1 MERILETERT
11 YLRRMTWDDL
21 DDLKEI
27 LQDEEVMYAYE
38 HAFSDAEVRS
48 WMETTLRRYEEDG
61 LALYAV
67 IDKETGEFLGQ
78 EGLTFQ
84 EVNGRRELEIG
95 YLFKLK
101 NWNKG
106 YATEVAIAL
115 KEYAFIVLGM
125 EKVISLIRDTNL
137 PSQKVAVRNGMVI
150 EETIIKHYM
159 GKDILH
165 YVFAVYRQ

>member
-1 MERILETERT
+1 MDRILETERT

-21 DDLKEI
+21 TDLREI
-27 LQDEEVMYAYE
+27 LQDEETMYAYE
-38 HAFSDAEVRS
+38 HGFSDEEVDNWIRA
-48 WMETTLRRYEEDG
+48 TLRRYDEDG
-61 LALYAV
+61 LALFAV

-78 EGLTFQ
+78 EGLVYQ
-84 EVNGRRELEIG
+84 EVSGRRELEIG
-95 YLFKLK
+95 YLFKKK

-115 KEYAFIVLGM
+115 KEYAFTVLGK
-125 EKVISLIRDTNL
+125 EKVISLIRDTNI

-150 EETIIKHYM
+150 EESYYKHYM
-159 GKDILH
+159 GKDMLH

>member
-38 HAFSDAEVRS
+38 HAFSNAEVRN
-48 WMETTLRRYEEDG
+48 WIETTLRRYDEDG
-61 LALYAV
+61 MALYAV

-95 YLFKLK
+95 YLFKKK

-115 KEYAFIVLGM
+115 KEYAFVVLGM

-150 EETIIKHYM
+150 EETIYKHYM
-159 GKDILH
+159 GRDILH

>member
-1 MERILETERT
+1 MDRILETERT

-21 DDLKEI
+21 PDLKEI
-27 LQDEEVMYAYE
+27 LQDEETMYAYE
-38 HAFSDAEVRS
+38 HGFSDEEVDN
-48 WMETTLRRYEEDG
+48 WIKATLRRYDEDG
-61 LALYAV
+61 LALFAV

-78 EGLTFQ
+78 EGLVYQ
-84 EVNGRRELEIG
+84 EVSGRRELEIG
-95 YLFKLK
+95 YLFKKK

-115 KEYAFIVLGM
+115 KEYAFTVLGK
-125 EKVISLIRDTNL
+125 EKVISLIRDTNI

-150 EETIIKHYM
+150 EESYNKHYM
-159 GKDILH
+159 GKDMLH

>member
-38 HAFSDAEVRS
+38 HAFSDAEVRN

-150 EETIIKHYM
+150 EETIIKNYM